1 MKSITRSLLE
11 SLNESISGNTIKEYA
26 MNYLDG
32 YIDNDVTDTEIDMS
46 VAFSFD
52 FNEEPDADFKA
63 YSDFMNLIAE
73 RTKVVEVQK
82 SSYGDTLV
90 CDFSSVFKPYNE
102 QLKEFFNMDNS
113 EFSED
118 EAYYEA
124 VANLEALISGNAG
137 DSTYRELID
146 ILNSKPMN
154 EASNLESIIDEAAR
168 YLFNEGDKDYL
179 PDYEEFNDYTMDISK
194 DLFDKA
200 KERALEALTN
210 LAEHQYYDHDGGYG
224 TVLELNDNHTIW
236 ELNNESKS
244 YEEWASIVNSKQ
256 AQFKADTGVD
266 LLLLGRMGRHACVE
280 PTYDNCI
287 NFTYLQE
294 TQEKLEQEAIDE
306 FNAEEM
312 NESLSHNSGRK
323 YVSKNVYVMNYK
335 GTYIVLY
342 HGHNEKE
349 FDNETDA
356 FSYAKKLAKEK
367 NEKLKESADLTAE
380 VTYHDEDGTRDY
392 TAGKL
397 SDGRYF
403 LIGQQEQIVVSD
415 KDLPSLAKKDMDD
428 FSYDEDGDKEFIEA
442 LENGTTLDKNSNLA
456 KIIIKASRKY
466 LNDGCYLLSEST
478 NIDVNNLTKE
488 QLWKLRQEIV
498 LGSLY
503 THDYDNSFGIDPSAV
518 CNFFDSFI
526 EDAQV
531 DDYGRPNNREI
542 KEYDNAED
550 LYNYYRSC
558 ENPFGEVENINE
570 STEFDINEIDVNEPN
585 SMETIRKYVSV
596 PEVNKGSSILFDSFR
611 DGYDEYDLRVY
622 PGFADR
628 DGVRAILEPYKLD
641 KDGRYIPTDDSL
653 IELDDFR
660 LDMTD
665 EEVRSLVNNKLG
677 LEEKHINESTELD
690 INDIEIG
697 DSNNMET
704 IRKYVSAQE
713 QHKGTSIR
721 FDTFKAGPYE
731 YDLRIYVGGLTTK
744 DEVRA
749 ALIPYKLDEE
759 GRVIRVDKDTIKLD
773 DFRLDMTDEEV
784 RSLVSDKLGLKE
796 SLSEIDNDQDLD
808 ADQVQADV
816 DYWTDVDEAN
826 TEDVTGMEPVGVY
839 SVSNSMAIYVY
850 QIEYDIEDRVLA
862 GDSSD
867 ETKARWRDI
876 IYGDGEAY
884 FWYGDIKVPFN
895 EVMRTDI

>member
-113 EFSED
+113 EFGED

-168 YLFNEGDKDYL
+168 YLFDEGDKDYL

-210 LAEHQYYDHDGGYG
+210 LAEHQYYDSDGGYG

-236 ELNNESKS
+236 ELNNENKS

-312 NESLSHNSGRK
+312 NESLSPNSGRK

-403 LIGQQEQIVVSD
+403 LIGQQEQILVSD

-442 LENGTTLDKNSNLA
+442 LENGTTLDKNSDLA
-456 KIIIKASRKY
+456 KVIINASRKY
-466 LNDGCYLLSEST
+466 LDDGCYLLSEST

-570 STEFDINEIDVNEPN
+570 STEFDINDID
-585 SMETIRKYVSV
+585 
-596 PEVNKGSSILFDSFR
+596 
-611 DGYDEYDLRVY
+611 
-622 PGFADR
+622 
-628 DGVRAILEPYKLD
+628 
-641 KDGRYIPTDDSL
+641 
-653 IELDDFR
+653 
-660 LDMTD
+660 
-665 EEVRSLVNNKLG
+665 
-677 LEEKHINESTELD
+677 
-690 INDIEIG
+690 IG

-721 FDTFKAGPYE
+721 FDTFKAGSYE

-759 GRVIRVDKDTIKLD
+759 GRVIRVDKDIIELD

-895 EVMRTDI
+895 ELMRTDI

>member
-1 MKSITRSLLE
+1 MKSITRNLLE

-32 YIDNDVTDTEIDMS
+32 YIDNDVTDTEIDML

-102 QLKEFFNMDNS
+102 QLKEFFDMDNS
-113 EFSED
+113 EFGED

-137 DSTYRELID
+137 DSTYRELIN

-168 YLFNEGDKDYL
+168 YLFDEGDKDYL

-210 LAEHQYYDHDGGYG
+210 LAEHQYYDHDGGHG
-224 TVLELNDNHTIW
+224 TVLELNDNHTMW
-236 ELNNESKS
+236 ELTNENKS
-244 YEEWASIVNSKQ
+244 DEEWASIVQSKL

-266 LLLLGRMGRHACVE
+266 LMLLGRMGRHACVE

-312 NESLSHNSGRK
+312 NES
-323 YVSKNVYVMNYK
+323 
-335 GTYIVLY
+335 
-342 HGHNEKE
+342 
-349 FDNETDA
+349 
-356 FSYAKKLAKEK
+356 
-367 NEKLKESADLTAE
+367 ADLTAE

-392 TAGKL
+392 TTGKL

-428 FSYDEDGDKEFIEA
+428 FSYDEDGDKDFIEA
-442 LENGTTLDKNSNLA
+442 LENGTTLDKNSDLA
-456 KIIIKASRKY
+456 KVIINASRKY
-466 LNDGCYLLSEST
+466 LDDGCYLLSEST

-518 CNFFDSFI
+518 SNFFDSFI
-526 EDAQV
+526 EDAQM
-531 DDYGRPNNREI
+531 DDYGRPNNRKTE
-542 KEYDNAED
+542 EYDNAED

-570 STEFDINEIDVNEPN
+570 SEDVKRDLAIEPGSDEEMELDSLYDRKIKNYICSYCHKSIKNINDFDKKFYKGYGTE
-585 SMETIRKYVSV
+585 YVC
-596 PEVNKGSSILFDSFR
+596 PYCG
-611 DGYDEYDLRVY
+611 
-622 PGFADR
+622 
-628 DGVRAILEPYKLD
+628 EPYSF
-641 KDGRYIPTDDSL
+641 KDLKNIARY
-653 IELDDFR
+653 
-660 LDMTD
+660 
-665 EEVRSLVNNKLG
+665 EEV
-677 LEEKHINESTELD
+677 
-690 INDIEIG
+690 
-697 DSNNMET
+697 
-704 IRKYVSAQE
+704 
-713 QHKGTSIR
+713 
-721 FDTFKAGPYE
+721 
-731 YDLRIYVGGLTTK
+731 
-744 DEVRA
+744 
-749 ALIPYKLDEE
+749 
-759 GRVIRVDKDTIKLD
+759 
-773 DFRLDMTDEEV
+773 
-784 RSLVSDKLGLKE
+784 
-796 SLSEIDNDQDLD
+796 
-808 ADQVQADV
+808 
-816 DYWTDVDEAN
+816 
-826 TEDVTGMEPVGVY
+826 
-839 SVSNSMAIYVY
+839 
-850 QIEYDIEDRVLA
+850 
-862 GDSSD
+862 
-867 ETKARWRDI
+867 
-876 IYGDGEAY
+876 
-884 FWYGDIKVPFN
+884 
-895 EVMRTDI
+895 

>member
-32 YIDNDVTDTEIDMS
+32 YIDNDVTDTEIDML

-102 QLKEFFNMDNS
+102 QLKEFFDMDNS
-113 EFSED
+113 EFGED

-210 LAEHQYYDHDGGYG
+210 LAEHQYYDSDGGYG

-236 ELNNESKS
+236 ELNNENKS

-312 NESLSHNSGRK
+312 NESLSPNSGRK

-428 FSYDEDGDKEFIEA
+428 FRYDEDGDKEFIEA
-442 LENGTTLDKNSNLA
+442 LENGTTLDKNSDLA
-456 KIIIKASRKY
+456 KVIINASRKY
-466 LNDGCYLLSEST
+466 LDDGCYLLSEST

-570 STEFDINEIDVNEPN
+570 ST
-585 SMETIRKYVSV
+585 
-596 PEVNKGSSILFDSFR
+596 
-611 DGYDEYDLRVY
+611 
-622 PGFADR
+622 
-628 DGVRAILEPYKLD
+628 KL
-641 KDGRYIPTDDSL
+641 
-653 IELDDFR
+653 
-660 LDMTD
+660 
-665 EEVRSLVNNKLG
+665 N
-677 LEEKHINESTELD
+677 
-690 INDIEIG
+690 INDIDIG

-731 YDLRIYVGGLTTK
+731 YDLRVYVGGLTTK

-759 GRVIRVDKDTIKLD
+759 GRVIRVDKDIIKLD

-895 EVMRTDI
+895 ELMRTDI

>member
-1 MKSITRSLLE
+1 MKSITRNLLE

-32 YIDNDVTDTEIDMS
+32 YIDNDVTDTEIDML

-73 RTKVVEVQK
+73 RTKVVEVQE

-102 QLKEFFNMDNS
+102 QLKEFFDMDNS
-113 EFSED
+113 EFGED

-168 YLFNEGDKDYL
+168 YLFDEGDKDYL

-210 LAEHQYYDHDGGYG
+210 LAEHQYYDHDGGHG

-236 ELNNESKS
+236 ELNNENKS

-312 NESLSHNSGRK
+312 NESLSPNSGRK

-349 FDNETDA
+349 FDNEADA

-442 LENGTTLDKNSNLA
+442 LENGTTLDKNSDLA
-456 KIIIKASRKY
+456 KVIINASRKY
-466 LNDGCYLLSEST
+466 LDDGCYLLSEST

-570 STEFDINEIDVNEPN
+570 STE
-585 SMETIRKYVSV
+585 
-596 PEVNKGSSILFDSFR
+596 
-611 DGYDEYDLRVY
+611 
-622 PGFADR
+622 
-628 DGVRAILEPYKLD
+628 
-641 KDGRYIPTDDSL
+641 
-653 IELDDFR
+653 
-660 LDMTD
+660 
-665 EEVRSLVNNKLG
+665 
-677 LEEKHINESTELD
+677 LD
-690 INDIEIG
+690 INDIDIG

-759 GRVIRVDKDTIKLD
+759 GRVIRVDKDIIKLD
-773 DFRLDMTDEEV
+773 DFRLGMTDEEV

-895 EVMRTDI
+895 ELMRTDI

>member
-1 MKSITRSLLE
+1 MKSITRNLLE

-73 RTKVVEVQK
+73 RTKVIEVQN

-102 QLKEFFNMDNS
+102 QLKEFFDMDNS
-113 EFSED
+113 EFGED

-168 YLFNEGDKDYL
+168 YLFDEGDKDYL

-210 LAEHQYYDHDGGYG
+210 LAEHQYYDHDGGHG

-312 NESLSHNSGRK
+312 NESLSPNSCRK

-403 LIGQQEQIVVSD
+403 LIGQQEQILVSD

-428 FSYDEDGDKEFIEA
+428 FRYDEDGDKEFIEA
-442 LENGTTLDKNSNLA
+442 LENGTTLDKNSDLA
-456 KIIIKASRKY
+456 KVIINASRKY
-466 LNDGCYLLSEST
+466 LDDGCYLLSESANIENVSDNSIAKFIKDSVEKLQTTDYT
-478 NIDVNNLTKE
+478 NCKYDLDENL
-488 QLWKLRQEIV
+488 
-498 LGSLY
+498 SLY
-503 THDYDNSFGIDPSAV
+503 VGWS
-518 CNFFDSFI
+518 
-526 EDAQV
+526 
-531 DDYGRPNNREI
+531 
-542 KEYDNAED
+542 
-550 LYNYYRSC
+550 
-558 ENPFGEVENINE
+558 
-570 STEFDINEIDVNEPN
+570 
-585 SMETIRKYVSV
+585 
-596 PEVNKGSSILFDSFR
+596 
-611 DGYDEYDLRVY
+611 DGYDAEETNEYEIHSKKNPTYVINAVIGVRNDAD
-622 PGFADR
+622 FADL
-628 DGVRAILEPYKLD
+628 DYITVPYYSNGGDVYNCQYTVSPSEDYVYLADTLMKAYEDIKSKLES
-641 KDGRYIPTDDSL
+641 G
-653 IELDDFR
+653 EL
-660 LDMTD
+660 LT
-665 EEVRSLVNNKLG
+665 
-677 LEEKHINESTELD
+677 ESTELN
-690 INDIEIG
+690 INDIDIG

-759 GRVIRVDKDTIKLD
+759 GRVIRVDKDIIDLD
-773 DFRLDMTDEEV
+773 EFRLDMTDEEV
-784 RSLVSDKLGLKE
+784 RSLVNNKLGLKE
-796 SLSEIDNDQDLD
+796 SLSEIDNDKDLN

-826 TEDVTGMEPVGVY
+826 TEDVTSMEPIGVY
-839 SVSNSMAIYVY
+839 SVSSSMAIYVY
-850 QIEYDIEDRVLA
+850 QIEYDIEDRVLV

-867 ETKARWRDI
+867 ETKAKWRDI

>member
-1 MKSITRSLLE
+1 MKSITRNLLE

-32 YIDNDVTDTEIDMS
+32 YIDNDVTDTEIDML

-73 RTKVVEVQK
+73 RTKVVEVQN

-102 QLKEFFNMDNS
+102 QLKEFFDMDNS
-113 EFSED
+113 EFGED

-137 DSTYRELID
+137 DSTYKELID

-168 YLFNEGDKDYL
+168 YLFDEGDRDYL

-210 LAEHQYYDHDGGYG
+210 LAEHQYYDHDGGHG

-236 ELNNESKS
+236 ELNNENKS

-312 NESLSHNSGRK
+312 NESLSPNSGRK

-403 LIGQQEQIVVSD
+403 LIGQQEQIIVSD

-442 LENGTTLDKNSNLA
+442 LENGTTLDKNSDLA
-456 KIIIKASRKY
+456 KVIINASRKY
-466 LNDGCYLLSEST
+466 LDDGCYLLSEST

-503 THDYDNSFGIDPSAV
+503 IHDYDNSFGIDPSAV

-531 DDYGRPNNREI
+531 DDYGRPNNRKTE
-542 KEYDNAED
+542 EYDNAED

-570 STEFDINEIDVNEPN
+570 STEFDINEID
-585 SMETIRKYVSV
+585 
-596 PEVNKGSSILFDSFR
+596 
-611 DGYDEYDLRVY
+611 
-622 PGFADR
+622 
-628 DGVRAILEPYKLD
+628 
-641 KDGRYIPTDDSL
+641 
-653 IELDDFR
+653 
-660 LDMTD
+660 
-665 EEVRSLVNNKLG
+665 
-677 LEEKHINESTELD
+677 
-690 INDIEIG
+690 IG

-721 FDTFKAGPYE
+721 FDTFKASPYE

-749 ALIPYKLDEE
+749 ALIPYKLDKE
-759 GRVIRVDKDTIKLD
+759 GRVIRVNKDTIKLD
-773 DFRLDMTDEEV
+773 DFRLDMSDEEV
-784 RSLVSDKLGLKE
+784 RSLVNNKLGLKE
-796 SLSEIDNDQDLD
+796 KPINEDATVDKESKSFFGHTIEDDLEEYGGPVGFDRFYQRAIDFGVEDEAFETYGSRSQSNVEKVIKKYYKEYKEAFKNNLKESKPLLDNDPDLD

-850 QIEYDIEDRVLA
+850 QIEYDIEDRVLV

-867 ETKARWRDI
+867 ETKAKWRDI

>member
-1 MKSITRSLLE
+1 MKSITRNLLE

-32 YIDNDVTDTEIDMS
+32 YIDNDVTDTEIDML

-73 RTKVVEVQK
+73 RTKVVEVQN

-102 QLKEFFNMDNS
+102 QLKEFFDMDNS
-113 EFSED
+113 EFGED

-168 YLFNEGDKDYL
+168 YLFDEGDRDYL

-210 LAEHQYYDHDGGYG
+210 LAEHQYYDHDGGHG

-236 ELNNESKS
+236 ELNNENKS

-312 NESLSHNSGRK
+312 NESLSPNSGRK

-403 LIGQQEQIVVSD
+403 LIGQQEQIIVSD

-442 LENGTTLDKNSNLA
+442 LENGTTLDKNSDLA
-456 KIIIKASRKY
+456 KVIINASRKY
-466 LNDGCYLLSEST
+466 LDDGCYLLSEST

-503 THDYDNSFGIDPSAV
+503 IHDYDNSFGIDPSAV

-531 DDYGRPNNREI
+531 DDYGRPNNRKTE
-542 KEYDNAED
+542 EYDNAED

-570 STEFDINEIDVNEPN
+570 STEFDINEID
-585 SMETIRKYVSV
+585 
-596 PEVNKGSSILFDSFR
+596 
-611 DGYDEYDLRVY
+611 
-622 PGFADR
+622 
-628 DGVRAILEPYKLD
+628 
-641 KDGRYIPTDDSL
+641 
-653 IELDDFR
+653 
-660 LDMTD
+660 
-665 EEVRSLVNNKLG
+665 
-677 LEEKHINESTELD
+677 
-690 INDIEIG
+690 IG

-721 FDTFKAGPYE
+721 FDTFKASPYE

-749 ALIPYKLDEE
+749 ALIPYKLDKE
-759 GRVIRVDKDTIKLD
+759 GRVIRVNKDTIKLD
-773 DFRLDMTDEEV
+773 DFRLDMSDEEV
-784 RSLVSDKLGLKE
+784 RSLVNNKLGLKE
-796 SLSEIDNDQDLD
+796 KPINEDATVDKESKSFFGHTIEDDLEEYGGPVGFDRFYQRAIDFGVEDEAFETYGSRSQSNVEKVIKKYYKEYKEAFKNNLKESKPLLDNDPDLD

-826 TEDVTGMEPVGVY
+826 TEDVTG
-839 SVSNSMAIYVY
+839 SIFCCFC
-850 QIEYDIEDRVLA
+850 Q
-862 GDSSD
+862 
-867 ETKARWRDI
+867 
-876 IYGDGEAY
+876 
-884 FWYGDIKVPFN
+884 
-895 EVMRTDI
+895 

>member
-1 MKSITRSLLE
+1 MKSITRNLLE

-32 YIDNDVTDTEIDMS
+32 YIDNDVTDTEIDML

-73 RTKVVEVQK
+73 RTKVVEVQE

-102 QLKEFFNMDNS
+102 QLKEFFDMDNS
-113 EFSED
+113 EFGED

-312 NESLSHNSGRK
+312 NESLSPNSGRK

-403 LIGQQEQIVVSD
+403 LIGQQEQIIVSD

-428 FSYDEDGDKEFIEA
+428 FNYDEDGDKEFIEA
-442 LENGTTLDKNSNLA
+442 LENGTTLDKNSDLA
-456 KIIIKASRKY
+456 KVIINASRKY
-466 LNDGCYLLSEST
+466 LDDGCYLLSEST

-570 STEFDINEIDVNEPN
+570 STELN
-585 SMETIRKYVSV
+585 
-596 PEVNKGSSILFDSFR
+596 
-611 DGYDEYDLRVY
+611 
-622 PGFADR
+622 
-628 DGVRAILEPYKLD
+628 
-641 KDGRYIPTDDSL
+641 
-653 IELDDFR
+653 
-660 LDMTD
+660 
-665 EEVRSLVNNKLG
+665 
-677 LEEKHINESTELD
+677 
-690 INDIEIG
+690 INDIDIG

-749 ALIPYKLDEE
+749 ALIPYKLDKE

-784 RSLVSDKLGLKE
+784 RSLVNNKLGLKE

-826 TEDVTGMEPVGVY
+826 TEDVTGMEPIGVY

-850 QIEYDIEDRVLA
+850 QIEYDIEDRVLV

-867 ETKARWRDI
+867 ETKAKWRDI

>member
-113 EFSED
+113 EFGED

-210 LAEHQYYDHDGGYG
+210 LAEHQYYDSDGGYG

-236 ELNNESKS
+236 ELNNENKS

-312 NESLSHNSGRK
+312 NESLSPNSGRK

-367 NEKLKESADLTAE
+367 NEELKESADLTAE

-397 SDGRYF
+397 SDDRYF
-403 LIGQQEQIVVSD
+403 LIGQQEQIIVSD

-570 STEFDINEIDVNEPN
+570 STE
-585 SMETIRKYVSV
+585 
-596 PEVNKGSSILFDSFR
+596 
-611 DGYDEYDLRVY
+611 
-622 PGFADR
+622 
-628 DGVRAILEPYKLD
+628 
-641 KDGRYIPTDDSL
+641 
-653 IELDDFR
+653 
-660 LDMTD
+660 
-665 EEVRSLVNNKLG
+665 
-677 LEEKHINESTELD
+677 LD

-721 FDTFKAGPYE
+721 FDTFKASPYE
-731 YDLRIYVGGLTTK
+731 YDLRVYVGGLTTK

-759 GRVIRVDKDTIKLD
+759 GRVIRVDEDIIELD

-784 RSLVSDKLGLKE
+784 RSLVSDKLSLKE

-895 EVMRTDI
+895 ELMRTDI

>member
-32 YIDNDVTDTEIDMS
+32 YIDNDVTDTEIDML

-102 QLKEFFNMDNS
+102 QLKEFFDMDNS
-113 EFSED
+113 EFGED

-236 ELNNESKS
+236 ELNNENKS

-312 NESLSHNSGRK
+312 NESLSPNSGRK

-428 FSYDEDGDKEFIEA
+428 FRYDEDGDKEFIEA
-442 LENGTTLDKNSNLA
+442 LENGTTLDKNSDLA
-456 KIIIKASRKY
+456 KVIINASRKY
-466 LNDGCYLLSEST
+466 LDDGCYLLSEST

-570 STEFDINEIDVNEPN
+570 ST
-585 SMETIRKYVSV
+585 
-596 PEVNKGSSILFDSFR
+596 
-611 DGYDEYDLRVY
+611 
-622 PGFADR
+622 
-628 DGVRAILEPYKLD
+628 KL
-641 KDGRYIPTDDSL
+641 
-653 IELDDFR
+653 
-660 LDMTD
+660 
-665 EEVRSLVNNKLG
+665 N
-677 LEEKHINESTELD
+677 
-690 INDIEIG
+690 INDIDIG

-731 YDLRIYVGGLTTK
+731 YDLRVYVGGLTTK

-759 GRVIRVDKDTIKLD
+759 GRVIRVDKDIIKLD

-895 EVMRTDI
+895 ELMRTDI